1 MPRKKMLGIAG
12 SALMALGVFTPIVTL
27 PLVGS
32 QNYFQNGKGDGV
44 ILLVLA
50 AISLALV
57 LKDKYKWLWYPAL
70 GSLAFMLYGFISALN
85 MISDFRDEMAQD
97 AGGGALSGLAQAA
110 AQAAQVQWGWV
121 ILFAGAG
128 LLIAAAAVKEEG
140 ETAPSQAKGDA
151 ES

>member
-1 MPRKKMLGIAG
+1 MPRKKILGIAG
-12 SALMALGVFTPIVTL
+12 SALMAFGVFTPIVTL

-70 GSLAFMLYGFISALN
+70 GSLAFLLYGFISA
-85 MISDFRDEMAQD
+85 MMTISDFRAD
-97 AGGGALSGLAQAA
+97 AAKSADGGALSGLVQAA

-128 LLIAAAAVKEEG
+128 LLVAAAAMKEES
-140 ETAPSQAKGDA
+140 ETAPSQAEKAA

>member
-12 SALMALGVFTPIVTL
+12 SALMVLGVFTPIVTL
-27 PLVGS
+27 PIVGS

-57 LKDKYKWLWYPAL
+57 LKDQYKWLWYPAI
-70 GSLAFMLYGFISALN
+70 GSLAFLLYGFISAMN
-85 MISDFRDEMAQD
+85 MISDFRADLAKD
-97 AGGGALSGLAQAA
+97 SGGGALSGLAQAA
-110 AQAAQVQWGWV
+110 AQAAQIQWGWV

-128 LLIAAAAVKEEG
+128 LLIAAAALKEEG
-140 ETAPSQAKGDA
+140 ETASAQTEKAAD
-151 ES
+151 S